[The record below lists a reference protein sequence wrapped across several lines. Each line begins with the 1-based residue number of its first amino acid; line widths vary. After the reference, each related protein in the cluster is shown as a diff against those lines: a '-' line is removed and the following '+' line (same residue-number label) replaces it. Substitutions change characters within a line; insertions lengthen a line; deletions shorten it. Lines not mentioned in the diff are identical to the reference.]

1 MEGAMRDVE
10 TIAST
15 ASCVNNWLTC
25 GNIVIWEFVYFPDFA
40 AWGCRELRSV
50 KDDDVT
56 LETLLQ
62 EFLGELELP
71 YTLSGATIYPSWKM
85 PLLFHQVAGRFL
97 ERQKSQFAPRK
108 NEVEVRLSALSLEPA
123 ELDRARRIVGRIY
136 GCMGKPAIYYLDGE
150 PQPYTYQWWPILHC
164 LDLEQAIQYLGVKK
178 ALTLFENTS
187 LPELAVRASFF
198 AFLHCGNT
206 PLYTLDELADL
217 LDQFAD
223 YLTSNRNAVLETGYP
238 GCSFAQSFWLG
249 NQLGRLYFA
258 AFPNLVITPLENP
271 ANQSYLFLEE
281 SEEQRDEAP
290 EDAVPIFGAN
300 YKGAVRKGDFIYLPQ
315 WKYFPDLDEQ
325 GNMLQCKG
333 WITYHERKLDNT
345 THTLILEPEQFEHL
359 VTLREKVLSAKQ
371 CVLQLLAAALRKRDA
386 NNLLDR
392 CLDVMSEKITAD
404 EMEFLFSIDRLFS
417 LYSFDR
423 CYGSYDANT
432 LPAGG
437 VSDILTLVGHCQKEI
452 EIGTYAAICEEMRGL
467 LSPNLAYPR
476 LLAGNYYEIIEK
488 EATEELEKAYGI
500 IQSNYHDELRFWDNY
515 IGQVNDIV
523 AEEFMERVVIEQLVK
538 RKHVNSFIPKA
549 KQVTD
554 YIRAS
559 MELTG
564 DTPHISTSLDAVSS
578 APHAKECDC
587 IFQQHGDMWTVR
599 FSGDTKLVRDLDG
612 MHYIKLLLESPGN
625 EFRADQ
631 LYYLVHPVEFK
642 QDNSPNKLSMD
653 ELISEYQVLQSIG
666 TQISDPED
674 YKEFKFVS
682 DKRQLCKEELLDAIE
697 AGDQKAAAALREKV
711 RALDDFITSHYDHK
725 GRSRTVS
732 DPLKNQRQTVSKSI
746 VLALKKMK
754 KIHPSLADHLRSI
767 KTGTYC
773 SYDGGLD
780 WQTDDAPHADQL
792 RGNIHN
798 KQCA

>member
-1 MEGAMRDVE
+1 MWDYA
-10 TIAST
+10 
-15 ASCVNNWLTC
+15 
-25 GNIVIWEFVYFPDFA
+25 YFPDFA
-40 AWGCRELRSV
+40 SWGCRELRSA

-62 EFLGELELP
+62 ECLGQLELP

-85 PLLFHQVAGRFL
+85 PLLFHQVADWFS
-97 ERQKSQFAPRK
+97 ERQESQFALRK
-108 NEVEVRLSALSLEPA
+108 NEVEERLSALSLEPA
-123 ELDRARRIVGRIY
+123 ELDRARRIIGRIY

-150 PQPYTYQWWPILHC
+150 PQPFTYQWWPSLHC
-164 LDLEQAIQYLGVKK
+164 LDLEQAIQYMGVEK
-178 ALTLFENTS
+178 AFALFENTS
-187 LPELAVRASFF
+187 LPDLAARASFV
-198 AFLHCGNT
+198 ALLHCVNT
-206 PLYTLDELADL
+206 PLYTLDELANL

-223 YLTSNRNAVLETGYP
+223 HLTSNRNALLETGYP
-238 GCSFAQSFWLG
+238 GCSFVQSFWLG

-258 AFPNLVITPLENP
+258 VFPSLVITPPENP
-271 ANQSYLFLEE
+271 ADQSYMFLEGT
-281 SEEQRDEAP
+281 EEQPDRAP
-290 EDAVPIFGAN
+290 EDAEPIVGAN
-300 YKGAVRKGDFIYLPQ
+300 YKGAVRKGNLVYLPE
-315 WKYFPDLDEQ
+315 WKLLPALDEH
-325 GNMLQCKG
+325 GNILQFKG
-333 WITYHERKLDNT
+333 WSTCLEAQLDSKN
-345 THTLILEPEQFEHL
+345 HTLILSSEQFEHM
-359 VTLREKVLSAKQ
+359 VSLREKVLSAKQ
-371 CVLQLLAAALRKRDA
+371 CVLQVLAAALRKRDA

-423 CYGSYDANT
+423 RYGSYDANT

-452 EIGTYAAICEEMRGL
+452 EIGTYAAICEEMGDL
-467 LSPNLAYPR
+467 LSLDLGYPR
-476 LLAGNYYEIIEK
+476 LLADNYYEIIEQ
-488 EATEELEKAYGI
+488 EATEEIEKAYSI
-500 IQSNYHDELRFWDNY
+500 LQSNYHDELRFWDNY
-515 IGQVNDIV
+515 ISQVNKIV

-559 MELTG
+559 IELTG

-578 APHAKECDC
+578 APTVKECDC

-599 FSGDTKLVRDLDG
+599 FSGITKLVRDLDG
-612 MHYIKLLLESPGN
+612 MHYIRLLLESPGK

-631 LYYLVHPVEFK
+631 LYYLVHPVESK
-642 QDNSPNKLSMD
+642 QDNNADKLSMD
-653 ELISEYQVLQSIG
+653 ELISEYQILKDICARM
-666 TQISDPED
+666 SDPED
-674 YKEFKFVS
+674 REEFMLAL
-682 DKRQLCKEELLDAIE
+682 DERQLCKEELCDAIE

-711 RALDDFITSHYDHK
+711 RALDYIITSRYNHK
-725 GRSRTVS
+725 GRSRAAS
-732 DPLKNQRQTVSKSI
+732 DPLKNQRQAVSKSI
-746 VLALKKMK
+746 ALAVKRMK
-754 KIHPSLADHLRSI
+754 DIHPSLADHLRSI

-780 WQTDDAPHADQL
+780 WQTDDVPHAGHPQC
-792 RGNIHN
+792 NIHN